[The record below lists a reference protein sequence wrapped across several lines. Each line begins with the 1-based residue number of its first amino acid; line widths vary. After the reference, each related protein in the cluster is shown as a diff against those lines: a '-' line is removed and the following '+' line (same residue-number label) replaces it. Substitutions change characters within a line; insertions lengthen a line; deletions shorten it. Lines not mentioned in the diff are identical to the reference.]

1 MQKSGKRGGERQMR
15 LKPQH
20 AHLYQGIAPNEWLP
34 AWAMAE
40 RLLALAEARGGPS
53 QQRVFDPHHFQFR
66 GGSGRDPRLQ
76 DLRTRSSDVPS
87 G

>member
-1 MQKSGKRGGERQMR
+1 MQKSGLRGGERQAR

-20 AHLYQGIAPNEWLP
+20 AHLYPGIAPNEWLP

-40 RLLALAEARGGPS
+40 TLLAQAEARGCPF
-53 QQRVFDPHHFQFR
+53 QQRLFDPRHFKFR